1 MRTLVFIVLVLVVF
15 QIIFLPSSQCARLRP
30 NDNNLIEQTCKQTP
44 NYNLCISSLKSD
56 PKSATADVAGLALIM
71 VNVLNTTTTQTLIH
85 INSLLLQSPRNEV
98 KEALLSCVENYKT
111 GVLTADVPVSIEA
124 LTKGNPKFADQGT
137 QDAAN
142 ESNSCEEG
150 FSGNSPLTVENTN
163 INNVARVANAIVK
176 LLL

>member
-1 MRTLVFIVLVLVVF
+1 MRTLVFIVLVHVVF
-15 QIIFLPSSQCARLRP
+15 QIIFLSSSQCARLSP
-30 NDNNLIEQTCKQTP
+30 NDDNLIEQTCKQTP

-85 INSLLLQSPRNEV
+85 INSLLQSQRNEV
-98 KEALLSCVENYKT
+98 KEALLSCVENYKI

-163 INNVARVANAIVK
+163 INNVAKVANAIVK